1 MRIAIVTLYTPDLL
15 TPGFISK
22 RLPNLRNYAK
32 KHGYYLKE
40 FKKSLDKTRDPQW
53 SKIKAVFNVLKTGEF
68 DWVFWCDADTL
79 FLDKERKLESF
90 IDPNFNFI
98 FCSDLSSTLWVNT
111 GAFFVKSTSYSLRFL
126 KKIYYGKNYYVRE
139 KTEFDHEQGS
149 LRELLYENRREEKV
163 KIVETNDSNE
173 RFQHFWFMNDPQALF
188 ERGNN
193 YFSKEKL
200 NLNLTYSPGD
210 FLVHFAG
217 CDNKDILY
225 RKFTSLKNENIL

>member
-1 MRIAIVTLYTPDLL
+1 MKIAIVTLYTPDLL
-15 TPGFISK
+15 TPAFISK
-22 RLPNLRNYAK
+22 RLPNLRSYAN

-40 FKKSLDKTRDPQW
+40 YKKNLDKNRDPQW

-68 DWVFWCDADTL
+68 DWIFWCDADTL
-79 FLDKERKLESF
+79 FLDKERKIESF

-98 FCSDLSSTLWVNT
+98 FCSDLSSTLWINT
-111 GAFFVKSTSYSLRFL
+111 GAFLVKNTSYSLQFL
-126 KKIYYGKNYYVRE
+126 KKIYYDDNYYARQ

-149 LRELLYENRREEKV
+149 LRELLYEDRRNEKI
-163 KIVETNDSNE
+163 KITETEDSNE
-173 RFQHFWFMNDPQALF
+173 RFQHFWYMNDPEPLF
-188 ERGNN
+188 KRDDN

-217 CDNKDILY
+217 CDNEDTLY
-225 RKFTSLKNENIL
+225 RKFTSLKNNGVL